1 MEDYLMAKNIT
12 TVTLVGYIGEFPRE
26 RGNCF
31 SVSVEGEERDIR
43 IVNFNYENL
52 KKLLDDGIVE
62 FPIKISKISSGTGVI
77 IDGRIPDDWYSKG
90 FCETCTPRDLLP
102 LPQRIKHLLDIQRG
116 RRVETEVELDGKKM
130 TMVSINVEPKTRK
143 IVDND

>member
-1 MEDYLMAKNIT
+1 MDDYLMAKDIT
-12 TVTLVGYIGEFPRE
+12 TVTLVGYFGEFPRE

-52 KKLLDDGIVE
+52 EKLLDDGIVE
-62 FPIKISKISSGTGVI
+62 FPIKISKISNGTGVI
-77 IDGRIPDDWYSKG
+77 IDGRIPDDWYSKR
-90 FCETCTPRDLLP
+90 FCESCTPTDLLP

-116 RRVETEVELDGKKM
+116 RRVETEVDIDGKKM
-130 TMVSINVEPKTRK
+130 TMISINVEPKTRR
-143 IVDND
+143 IVDNE